1 MYRPRIKI
9 CGITQVEDA
18 LTAARAGVDAIGL
31 NFYQHSPRYVEM
43 QRAAEIVASLPA
55 FVTSVGLFVNHS
67 ARQVWQVLDSIPLD
81 CLQFHGDETDEFC
94 CQFGRPY
101 IKAISMKP
109 GLGVEQAMA
118 AYPGASAILLDAWD
132 PKQFGGTGKA
142 FNWQDVPA
150 DVANSIILAGG
161 LSVANVGEAIDL
173 LRPYGVD
180 VSGGV
185 ELEKGVKSGKKI
197 VEFVAKVNQKM
208 MI

>member
-18 LTAARAGVDAIGL
+18 LTAARAGADAIGL
-31 NFYQHSPRYVEM
+31 VFYPPSPRYVELP
-43 QRAAEIVASLPA
+43 RAAEIVAALPA
-55 FVTSVGLFVNHS
+55 FVTTVGLFVNPDV
-67 ARQVWQVLDSIPLD
+67 RQVWQVLDAIPLD
-81 CLQFHGDETDEFC
+81 CLQFHGDETDDFC

-101 IKAISMKP
+101 IKAIRMQP
-109 GLGVEQAMA
+109 ELGLMDAVS

-132 PKQFGGTGKA
+132 PHQFGGTGKV

-150 DVANSIILAGG
+150 EVATSIILAGG
-161 LSVANVGEAIDL
+161 LSAANVSDAIEL
-173 LRPYGVD
+173 LRPYAVD

-197 VEFVAKVNQKM
+197 VEFVAKVNQK
-208 MI
+208 IVI